1 MSTLSITIM
10 VGNGFDLSSG
20 LKTSTTRFMDY
31 FSSNHA
37 LDNGPV
43 RDLARPISYEGP
55 QNWADFEKKLG
66 EYTTFLED
74 LDEDAIEAAL
84 DCKEAIDRVEKVGVR
99 TPAVDR

>member
-43 RDLARPISYEGP
+43 GDLARQISYEGP
-55 QNWADFEKKLG
+55 QNWADF
-66 EYTTFLED
+66 
-74 LDEDAIEAAL
+74 
-84 DCKEAIDRVEKVGVR
+84 
-99 TPAVDR
+99 